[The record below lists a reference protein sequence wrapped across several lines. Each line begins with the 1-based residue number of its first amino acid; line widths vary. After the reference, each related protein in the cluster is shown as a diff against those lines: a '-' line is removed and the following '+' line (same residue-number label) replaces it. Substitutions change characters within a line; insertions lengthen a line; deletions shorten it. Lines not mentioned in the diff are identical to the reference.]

1 MAAVA
6 FALPILPGQRENVR
20 RLSEEVLA
28 SGELRDAYE
37 ESRRNLGIIREMAW
51 LQPTPVGDM
60 VIIYWESDDPQH
72 VLREIAASQDQFDTR
87 FRQFVQS
94 SVPVA
99 DPPGEQPLANTLLFE
114 WQAV

>member
-6 FALPILPGQRENVR
+6 CALPILPDQEENVR

-37 ESRRNLGIIREMAW
+37 ESRRNLGIIREMAG
-51 LQPTPVGDM
+51 LQPTSVGDM
-60 VIIYWESDDPQH
+60 VIVYWESDDPQH
-72 VLREIAASQDQFDTR
+72 VLLEMAASKDQFDSR

-94 SVPVA
+94 SVPA
-99 DPPGEQPLANTLLFE
+99 MDPVSEQPLANKLLFE
-114 WQAV
+114 WQAS

>member
-1 MAAVA
+1 M
-6 FALPILPGQRENVR
+6 PILPGQRENVR

-28 SGELRDAYE
+28 SGKLRDAYE

-60 VIIYWESDDPQH
+60 VIIYWESNDPQH

-94 SVPVA
+94 SVPVV
-99 DPPGEQPLANTLLFE
+99 DPPSEQPLANTLLFE